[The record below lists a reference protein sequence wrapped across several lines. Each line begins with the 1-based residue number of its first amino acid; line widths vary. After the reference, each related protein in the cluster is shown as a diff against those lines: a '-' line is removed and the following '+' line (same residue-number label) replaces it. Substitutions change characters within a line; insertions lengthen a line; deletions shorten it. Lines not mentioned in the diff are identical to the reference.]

1 MRTWCSR
8 SEIRE
13 GILAGRVSLVMCG
26 GTSYT
31 ANPMWCSFF
40 RFFFL
45 FTADGVFALDDLRI
59 FFRAFHQL

>member
-1 MRTWCSR
+1 M
-8 SEIRE
+8 
-13 GILAGRVSLVMCG
+13 GVSLVMCG

-45 FTADGVFALDDLRI
+45 FTDDGVFALDDLGHLNDTFYQPKI
-59 FFRAFHQL
+59 SQTE

>member
-1 MRTWCSR
+1 M
-8 SEIRE
+8 
-13 GILAGRVSLVMCG
+13 GVSLVMCG

-31 ANPMWCSFF
+31 ANPMWCSFL